1 MGKPSKRHRAKG
13 MAQRQNLARVVQR
26 PFSINCAYW
35 NCNGLIRDNKQD
47 MIVEVMDNHNLHV
60 LGVSETHLRQGSNDD
75 LTCLDRFTWYSKER
89 LGKEKKGGGILT
101 IVQPGLNH
109 SRYEPPLPM
118 YPYLDNER
126 EWILIHENN
135 SSVAL
140 CFVYLAAEVGG
151 ENFQVWNAELCAMLQ
166 AEITTLR
173 EDGYTCSLAGD
184 FNGHIG
190 ADSQGIPGNNI
201 DINSNGR
208 LIRSFISGNDLRIV
222 NSDAGR
228 CKGLFTRITHNSVS
242 ALDLVLEDGT
252 GDPLVSEMSIDTFG
266 DILGGSDHSAI
277 FYKLRINSG
286 TSIIEPREEDPI
298 VGPNQATGE
307 AYREA
312 FEALAS
318 LAGWG
323 PMDTGEKCRFL
334 QDSLVAAAKV
344 SCNQKPVRKTHKIV
358 GKSMRRLRRKC
369 IVAESQVRQLEHEK
383 AVLGFGSGESE
394 EGKEVLLQFF
404 KQEAKTLRLQIKEK
418 VRQRL
423 LSRRLQARST
433 LTNKQFWRLVR
444 RTVKKKGVLSAVK
457 DAQGILATDRA
468 RIEEIVLEELAK
480 IFSGQRSAIF
490 THRGE
495 QLIKEMDVKQLM
507 GWQDWMKDT
516 VASTAHEE
524 QVCRRTTEVEVKAVI
539 DKMKLQRSPG
549 VDNVTVAMLKHAGP
563 CFVSMLTEVI
573 NAALHEGKV
582 PDSLLVGRMTLID
595 KKLPSLLVS
604 NKRPLTVSCVI
615 LSVITKIMHGRMDK
629 ICERNGYYG
638 SVQYGFR
645 SGRST
650 SDCVFMLLAAVRKAK
665 KKGHSVSIAFCDI
678 AKAYDSVNRELLYVK
693 LDTIGFGGKVKSLI
707 QSMYYNDS
715 VKVRIKGGLT
725 APLWF
730 TKGVKQGCG
739 LSPLLFSLYMA
750 GLGNKLHA
758 MKEGINFNGQVISA
772 LFFADD
778 LVLIS
783 RTKVRGMER
792 MLREVSRFCH
802 GVYMK
807 LSVEKT
813 IILSNGAQGQAW
825 KIEPGMADLEAHLVG
840 KYLGVDV
847 QVRGRNLV
855 KPREERMVCVAQKY
869 ANTIMGVT
877 RAGLDR
883 SLVAHT
889 LWERC
894 AIPAI
899 LYAVEAM
906 VLSNGVIRKLDSI
919 QHQVAR
925 FILQLPRSSSKVAG
939 YMDAGFK
946 PMRDRIKERVAVYV
960 WEIMHKKRDPI
971 LSSTF
976 DAVIGARDDPWA
988 RMVGE
993 LVAELGLDV
1002 FEGPKSRLKKR
1013 LTETMIN
1020 GVLEQRRQL
1029 VSLNCM
1035 PTPRVWFKLQP
1046 HVCDS
1051 TVGGVL
1057 NRLRAGDA
1065 GLGNRRPNIHGSST
1079 KWCPL
1084 CLNKGIVNRLSE
1096 HHVVVSCQAV
1106 AYERSATGLGA
1117 LMIGRP
1123 QSSRATLMGI
1133 LGGDNVSKDVLLKRT
1148 AKISLLLDRWMD
1160 LAGAT

>member
-13 MAQRQNLARVVQR
+13 RAQRQNLEMVLQR
-26 PFSINCAYW
+26 HSTISCAYW

-47 MIVEVMDNHNLHV
+47 MIVDVMSNNNLHV

-75 LTCLDRFTWYSKER
+75 LSCLDRFTWYSKER
-89 LGKEKKGGGILT
+89 LGTEKKGGGILT
-101 IVQPGLNH
+101 VVQPGLNH

-135 SSVAL
+135 SSVAI

-166 AEITTLR
+166 AEITVLR
-173 EDGYTCSLAGD
+173 EDGYTCSLVGD
-184 FNGHIG
+184 FNAHIG
-190 ADSQGIPGNNI
+190 ADSQGIPGNNK

-208 LIRSFISGNDLRIV
+208 LLRGFVSGNDLRVV
-222 NSDAGR
+222 NSDIER
-228 CKGLFTRITHNSVS
+228 CKGLFTRITQNSVS
-242 ALDLVLEDGT
+242 ALDLVLEECAN
-252 GDPLVSEMSIDTFG
+252 DPLVTEMSIDTFG
-266 DILGGSDHSAI
+266 EILGGSDHSAI
-277 FYKLRINSG
+277 FFKLRIKPVVSV
-286 TSIIEPREEDPI
+286 IEPQEEVPI

-312 FEALAS
+312 FEALVSAADWS
-318 LAGWG
+318 T
-323 PMDTGEKCRFL
+323 MDNGEKCRFL
-334 QDSLVAAAKV
+334 QDSLVAAAKAAC
-344 SCNQKPVRKTHKIV
+344 SQEPVRKTRKIM
-358 GKSMRRLRRKC
+358 GTAMRRLRKRC

-394 EGKEVLLQFF
+394 EEKEELLRLLRQ
-404 KQEAKTLRLQIKEK
+404 KATTLRLQIKEK

-423 LSRRLQARST
+423 LARRLQARSS

-490 THRGE
+490 SHRGE
-495 QLIKEMDVKQLM
+495 QLIKEMEVKQLM
-507 GWQDWMKDT
+507 GWQEWMNDT
-516 VASTAHEE
+516 VVSTAHEE
-524 QVCRRTTEVEVKAVI
+524 QVCRRTTTVEVKTVI

-549 VDNVTVAMLKHAGP
+549 VDNVTVAMLRHAGP

-573 NAALHEGKV
+573 NTAFHEGKV
-582 PDSLLVGRMTLID
+582 PDSVLVGRMTLID

-629 ICERNGYYG
+629 ICESNGYYG
-638 SVQYGFR
+638 TVQYGFR

-665 KKGHSVSIAFCDI
+665 RKGHSVSIAFCDI
-678 AKAYDSVNRELLYVK
+678 AKAYDSVNRELMYTK
-693 LDTIGFGGKVKSLI
+693 LDSIGFGGKVKSLI

-715 VKVRIKGGLT
+715 VRVRIKGGLT
-725 APLWF
+725 EPLWF

-750 GLGNKLHA
+750 GLGNRLHA
-758 MKEGINFNGQVISA
+758 MKEGINFDGQVISA

-807 LSVEKT
+807 LSVDKT
-813 IILSNGAQGQAW
+813 VVLSNGTQGQAW
-825 KIEPGMADLEAHLVG
+825 RIEPGVPDLESNLVG
-840 KYLGVDV
+840 RYLGVDL
-847 QVRGRNLV
+847 QVKGRNLV
-855 KPREERMVCVAQKY
+855 KPREERMVGVAQKY

-925 FILQLPRSSSKVAG
+925 FILQLPRSSSRVAG

-971 LSSTF
+971 LSSIF

-988 RMVGE
+988 RMVGD

-1020 GVLEQRRQL
+1020 GVLEQKRQL

-1035 PTPRVWFKLQP
+1035 PTPQVWFKLQP

-1117 LMIGRP
+1117 LMVGRP
-1123 QSSRATLMGI
+1123 QCSRATLMGI
-1133 LGGDNVSKDVLLKRT
+1133 LGGDNVSTEVLLRRT
-1148 AKISLLLDRWMD
+1148 SKISVLLDRWME